1 MSLWLNALGASV
13 RFHDVNGV
21 RTRCLEA
28 GEGQPVLLL
37 HGIGGHVEA
46 FAKNV
51 VPLAQRYRV
60 IAVDMLG
67 HGMTD
72 KPDGD
77 YMPPDYAAHILAL
90 MDTLGIA
97 RAHIVGESLGSWVA
111 YWMIQAAPERV
122 LSWTC
127 CVGAGLQVDGFDN
140 LRSPGVAELRR
151 RSSQASAVPT
161 RDSIRAR
168 LEWLFHEPE
177 RFVSDELVE
186 TRLRFW
192 SNPAMLRIQPMIAG
206 IMDPERG
213 GSSTSPPNGSSASPR
228 RRTSSGPNSIPPRPG
243 RRPRRPA
250 GMSGDRAWTS
260 CRTADTGRSTRIP
273 TASTSVCSASWTR
286 SPPAP
291 IPRQLLERKA
301 DHAIAKPGLCRV
313 ETTRLDEWRA
323 FGPRIMGLEVADA
336 TASSLAFRMDDRKQ
350 RILVDQGSA
359 DGAVFYGWEVADGDA
374 LERLAARLDRAGVRV
389 EAMSRAAADRRQV
402 GRGLCFLDPSGNRH
416 EAFCDPALADRAFR
430 PGRAMSGFRTG
441 PLGMGHVVLMA
452 QRIEDL
458 LPSMSTCSN
467 SA

>member
-28 GEGQPVLLL
+28 GEGQAVLLL

-111 YWMIQAAPERV
+111 YWMIQAAPSRV

-127 CVGAGLQVDGFDN
+127 CVGAGLQVAGFDN
-140 LRSPGVAELRR
+140 LRSPGVAELRK
-151 RSSQASAVPT
+151 RSSQASAAPT

-168 LEWLFHEPE
+168 LEWLFHEPG

-192 SNPAMLRIQPMIAG
+192 SNPDMLRIQPMIAG

-213 GSSTSPPNGSSASPR
+213 GQFYITAERLERVATP
-228 RRTSSGPNSIPPRPG
+228 TYFL
-243 RRPRRPA
+243 
-250 GMSGDRAWTS
+250 WTEFNP
-260 CRTADTGRSTRIP
+260 TTPWQAAE
-273 TASTSVCSASWTR
+273 TASRHVRGS
-286 SPPAP
+286 
-291 IPRQLLERKA
+291 
-301 DHAIAKPGLCRV
+301 
-313 ETTRLDEWRA
+313 RLD
-323 FGPRIMGLEVADA
+323 IMPNCGHWPQYEDPDG
-336 TASSLAFRMDDRKQ
+336 FHQ
-350 RILVDQGSA
+350 RLLG
-359 DGAVFYGWEVADGDA
+359 
-374 LERLAARLDRAGVRV
+374 
-389 EAMSRAAADRRQV
+389 
-402 GRGLCFLDPSGNRH
+402 FLDSVAVG
-416 EAFCDPALADRAFR
+416 ADCTPA
-430 PGRAMSGFRTG
+430 S
-441 PLGMGHVVLMA
+441 
-452 QRIEDL
+452 
-458 LPSMSTCSN
+458 
-467 SA
+467 

>member
-28 GEGQPVLLL
+28 GEGQAVLLL

-111 YWMIQAAPERV
+111 YWMIQAAPSRV

-140 LRSPGVAELRR
+140 LRSPGVAELRK
-151 RSSQASAVPT
+151 RSSQASAAPT

-168 LEWLFHEPE
+168 LEWLFHEPG
-177 RFVSDELVE
+177 
-186 TRLRFW
+186 
-192 SNPAMLRIQPMIAG
+192 A
-206 IMDPERG
+206 
-213 GSSTSPPNGSSASPR
+213 SSATNLWR
-228 RRTSSGPNSIPPRPG
+228 RGCGSGP
-243 RRPRRPA
+243 
-250 GMSGDRAWTS
+250 T
-260 CRTADTGRSTRIP
+260 RTCCG
-273 TASTSVCSASWTR
+273 
-286 SPPAP
+286 
-291 IPRQLLERKA
+291 
-301 DHAIAKPGLCRV
+301 
-313 ETTRLDEWRA
+313 
-323 FGPRIMGLEVADA
+323 
-336 TASSLAFRMDDRKQ
+336 
-350 RILVDQGSA
+350 
-359 DGAVFYGWEVADGDA
+359 Y
-374 LERLAARLDRAGVRV
+374 
-389 EAMSRAAADRRQV
+389 SR
-402 GRGLCFLDPSGNRH
+402 
-416 EAFCDPALADRAFR
+416 
-430 PGRAMSGFRTG
+430 
-441 PLGMGHVVLMA
+441 
-452 QRIEDL
+452 
-458 LPSMSTCSN
+458 
-467 SA
+467 